1 MVFKQHAIEAVRL
14 TAESEAEHA
23 TRERRQAALLRHTQD
38 FGSSIAGVTASLSG
52 AADGMRQAA
61 AAMSQSANAVH
72 GEASDT
78 SQSAAKSS
86 HDLTAVAAAVE
97 ELIVSFST
105 IAQQVE
111 VAATVAR
118 QAVQR
123 AEASHGTMQG
133 LSDATARIGD
143 VVRLISDIA
152 SQTNLPPLMF
162 RISRYIRCLKAISRG
177 PYPWNTHD
185 FAELAI
191 RARRSRWCRCTPRPD
206 RRKAHQ
212 PPHLPFQT

>member
-1 MVFKQHAIEAVRL
+1 M
-14 TAESEAEHA
+14 
-23 TRERRQAALLRHTQD
+23 LLRHTQD
-38 FGSSIAGVTASLSG
+38 FGSSIAGVMTSLSG

-61 AAMSQSANAVH
+61 AAMSQAANAVH

-78 SQSAAKSS
+78 SQSATKSS
-86 HDLTAVAAAVE
+86 QDLTAVAAAVE

-123 AEASHGTMQG
+123 AESSHSTMQG
-133 LSDATARIGD
+133 LADATARIGD

-152 SQTNLPPLMF
+152 SQTNLPPLMLI
-162 RISRYIRCLKAISRG
+162 ISRYIRCLRRYLADLTRG
-177 PYPWNTHD
+177 IPMI
-185 FAELAI
+185 LQ
-191 RARRSRWCRCTPRPD
+191 S
-206 RRKAHQ
+206 
-212 PPHLPFQT
+212 